1 MCRHTYWN
9 GSPSL
14 RTHRNRGQGSWHQ
27 KRKEEG
33 FLIVSQKWVILPLRV
48 EKVLLTWL
56 KPKQN
61 IPQRGYIYLQ
71 NSVRLCSYTQLRIK
85 NVHGSAFSVV
95 LELTKK
101 TNCHWCKT
109 NSSSVTSPTNQNLR
123 WKRHW
128 QFISETTLPRPMW
141 SFEEKEIQLPE
152 LTYGMTIHSIK
163 WPPDSLVQTGSLQQS
178 SQGVKQHLSHLC

>member
-1 MCRHTYWN
+1 MDPLPSAHTETEVRVL
-9 GSPSL
+9 GTRRERRKVSSL
-14 RTHRNRGQGSWHQ
+14 
-27 KRKEEG
+27 
-33 FLIVSQKWVILPLRV
+33 
-48 EKVLLTWL
+48 
-56 KPKQN
+56 
-61 IPQRGYIYLQ
+61 
-71 NSVRLCSYTQLRIK
+71 SVRNESSFHSELRRSFWPDLNQSKIYHRVGIFIFRTLFGYAQTYTQLRIK
-85 NVHGSAFSVV
+85 NMHGSAFSVV

-141 SFEEKEIQLPE
+141 SFEEKEIQRPE

-178 SQGVKQHLSHLC
+178 SQGVKQHLSHSC